1 MRSPSVFAPHYTTKT
16 GHILSY
22 IKNFLKIF
30 CQPTASPLAARARR
44 QSAREKKPGGGTWR
58 RKSTAAKQ
66 NGNRRGGTA
75 GCAPRSARGR
85 QHAKKPCTAGR
96 ALQGF
101 YDLSRGIRQQADAAG
116 EGLCRGEAFDQAAE
130 IGVAADGASDV
141 VDHVVDRRSAG
152 SGKGAGHHVEHL
164 DPLAGGRLDRAVDV
178 EGVVVLHEIDAQPV
192 GAVRLHAV
200 VHFIARITVFG
211 AVVREID
218 VLRGD
223 AVGRFRLVHDREP
236 VLPLPIGLVL
246 LAMLPP
252 PSGRSSGRR
261 RR

>member
-1 MRSPSVFAPHYTTKT
+1 MIFLPISFPAALRPCQILTNRQPLDGNRHASPCADALPFRSCTHYTTKT

-101 YDLSRGIRQQADAAG
+101 YDLSRGIRRQADAGREAMPRG
-116 EGLCRGEAFDQAAE
+116 SVRPGGGNWSCCRRGLRCR
-130 IGVAADGASDV
+130 
-141 VDHVVDRRSAG
+141 
-152 SGKGAGHHVEHL
+152 
-164 DPLAGGRLDRAVDV
+164 
-178 EGVVVLHEIDAQPV
+178 
-192 GAVRLHAV
+192 
-200 VHFIARITVFG
+200 
-211 AVVREID
+211 
-218 VLRGD
+218 
-223 AVGRFRLVHDREP
+223 
-236 VLPLPIGLVL
+236 
-246 LAMLPP
+246 
-252 PSGRSSGRR
+252 
-261 RR
+261 